1 MNNDDVREYIFWL
14 EEFREIY
21 KEYIDDPSKQLLTDI
36 FAGTLEKFHRILSG
50 NNTNSTEEDIIRLL
64 KELVRKFSVVYD
76 SNNSRNKS
84 IQGPRNTNA
93 FKQNIYTQF
102 I

>member
-36 FAGTLEKFHRILSG
+36 FAVTL
-50 NNTNSTEEDIIRLL
+50 
-64 KELVRKFSVVYD
+64 
-76 SNNSRNKS
+76 
-84 IQGPRNTNA
+84 
-93 FKQNIYTQF
+93 
-102 I
+102 